1 MKGIGKRLIATLC
14 ALAITVQCL
23 PAGAAGAQEKVPEA
37 PMDPVTEEQKDIAG
51 DAAIQWE
58 ETGLR
63 ERSVKHFRLEGG
75 LMLAAQYPMPVHYQS
90 EDGAWVEYDNSL
102 TEETMTPEEAA
113 EALAE
118 EPSIQQANA
127 LALAEQLTADDL
139 TEYANK
145 QSDLPAR
152 LAKMAKQNKMFTL
165 TKDGRELS
173 WGYEDA
179 NKSRIEIVENTLP
192 EGLSE
197 REQKMAVPKVSQEAW
212 YRELYTGVDLL
223 VHLLPTGLKE
233 NLILKN

>member
-118 EPSIQQANA
+118 
-127 LALAEQLTADDL
+127 
-139 TEYANK
+139 
-145 QSDLPAR
+145 
-152 LAKMAKQNKMFTL
+152 
-165 TKDGRELS
+165 
-173 WGYEDA
+173 
-179 NKSRIEIVENTLP
+179 
-192 EGLSE
+192 
-197 REQKMAVPKVSQEAW
+197 
-212 YRELYTGVDLL
+212 
-223 VHLLPTGLKE
+223 
-233 NLILKN
+233 